1 MRKFYLFMAIL
12 GLFLSA
18 CSQTELEDLSSK
30 TMTRVSSASI
40 SEDEAIDIALN
51 AIRGLQHTRTSEGAP
66 EIEYVLRN
74 ERTRSSAQSDTLA
87 YIINYPDNGGYALV
101 ANTNVVEPLMVYSDK
116 GNLDQEDLVVKETV
130 IKPLEAYLASLPD
143 DLQPL
148 GYGDYEIVD
157 QIYSE
162 VTPQCLIT
170 MNQYVAPWNTVVV
183 QNKGEGVPAGCVP
196 MAMAFLMTHCK
207 KELIFD
213 GRYYNFDK
221 IIKTIALQQ
230 GTIETSL
237 SPYTYDFA
245 VSQISN
251 LLYDLWPYVVTWYSI
266 DATFGDNDKALN
278 KLIELGYQI
287 PVTKFISND
296 SIEDIK
302 NYLKTGHLIYGNT
315 IGYRESDENSY
326 NHAMVYDGYQDRCRF
341 IINNRPLALTT
352 YLHAR
357 WGEDEYRDAYY
368 NTRLLDNSLRFS
380 IDGFDSYIC
389 RYFPVKIE
397 K

>member
-1 MRKFYLFMAIL
+1 MAIL

-18 CSQTELEDLSSK
+18 CSQAEPDDLSSK

-116 GNLDQEDLVVKETV
+116 GNLNQEDLVVKETV

-157 QIYSE
+157 QIIYSE

-170 MNQYVAPWNTVVV
+170 MNQHVAPWNTVVV
-183 QNKGEGVPAGCVP
+183 QNEGEGVPAGCVP
-196 MAMAFLMTHCK
+196 MAMTFVMTHCK
-207 KELIFD
+207 KELVFD

-230 GTIETSL
+230 GTIETGL

-251 LLYDLWPYVVTWYSI
+251 LLYDLGAYVVNIYTVDDTS
-266 DATFGDNDKALN
+266 GDSFKALN

-287 PVTKFISND
+287 PGANFIYTD
-296 SIEDIK
+296 RIEDIK

-315 IGYRESDENSY
+315 VGYRESDKKRY
-326 NHAMVYDGYQDRCRF
+326 NHAMVYDGYQDRCRL
-341 IINNRPLALTT
+341 IVNNRPLPLTT
-352 YLHAR
+352 YLHTR

-380 IDGFDSYIC
+380 IDGFDSYIS

>member
-1 MRKFYLFMAIL
+1 MRKFYLFTAIL

-207 KELIFD
+207 KELIFN
-213 GRYYNFDK
+213 GRYYNFNK

-230 GTIETSL
+230 GTTETGL
-237 SPYTYDFA
+237 SPYPYDFA
-245 VSQISN
+245 VSQMAN
-251 LLYDLWPYVVTWYSI
+251 LLYEVGESI
-266 DATFGDNDKALN
+266 GVKYKPGKTSGSNDKAMN

-287 PVTKFISND
+287 PTGLISPDN
-296 SIEDIK
+296 IEDIK
-302 NYLKTGHLIYGNT
+302 NYLKTGYLIYGNP
-315 IGYRESDENSY
+315 IGDRESDENSY

-368 NTRLLDNSLRFS
+368 NTVLLDNSLRFS
-380 IDGFDSYIC
+380 IDGFDSYIFS
-389 RYFPVKIE
+389 YFPVKIE